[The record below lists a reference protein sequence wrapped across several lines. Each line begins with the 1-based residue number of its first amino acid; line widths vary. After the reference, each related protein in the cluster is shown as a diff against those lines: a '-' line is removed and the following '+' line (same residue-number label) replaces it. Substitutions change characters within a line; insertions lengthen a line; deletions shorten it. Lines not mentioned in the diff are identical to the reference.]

1 MEFFNK
7 YKYPFIIVVFA
18 IILGWF
24 YLSSILEGVDEKVL
38 EDQAVLNEYSS
49 RMDFIGSL
57 VTKTELFEGDIYASL
72 TDEFEEGVMEVGI
85 GRNNPFRPF

>member
-7 YKYPFIIVVFA
+7 YKYPFIIVVFVV
-18 IILGWF
+18 ILGWF
-24 YLSSILEGVDEKVL
+24 YLSSILEGVDENVVL
-38 EDQAVLNEYSS
+38 DQAVLDEYSN

-57 VTKTELFEGDIYASL
+57 VTKTDLFDSELYASL
-72 TDEFEEGVMEVGI
+72 TDEFEEGVMEVQI